1 MEKAN
6 NQEGPIQNNNESF
19 AVIKILL
26 NIFLNIKN
34 DSDVSKMN
42 GQILK
47 KLRRNLK

>member
-6 NQEGPIQNNNESF
+6 NPEGPIQNNNESF
-19 AVIKILL
+19 VVIKILL

-47 KLRRNLK
+47 KLLRNLK